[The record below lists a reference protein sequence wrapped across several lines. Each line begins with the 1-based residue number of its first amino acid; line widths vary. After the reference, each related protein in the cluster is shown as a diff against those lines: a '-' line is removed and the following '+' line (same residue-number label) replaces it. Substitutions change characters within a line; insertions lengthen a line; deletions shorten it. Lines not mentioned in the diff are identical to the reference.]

1 MAAARFQVC
10 LVFAGLLIWFMPA
23 RAQVTYERVLNA
35 SREPQ
40 NWLTYSGDY
49 KSWRYSTVDQ
59 INISNVNHLAARWVF
74 QSASLG
80 QF

>member
-1 MAAARFQVC
+1 MTATPFRVGLVLVSSLIC
-10 LVFAGLLIWFMPA
+10 LSPA

-49 KSWRYSTVDQ
+49 KSWRYSTLDQ
-59 INISNVNHLAARWVF
+59 INSSNVHHLTTQWVF

-80 QF
+80 